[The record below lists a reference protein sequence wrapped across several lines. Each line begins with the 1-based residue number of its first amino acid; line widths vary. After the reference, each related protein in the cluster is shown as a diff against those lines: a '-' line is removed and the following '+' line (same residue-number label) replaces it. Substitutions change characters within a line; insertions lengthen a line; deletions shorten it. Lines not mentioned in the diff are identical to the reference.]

1 MLRRASRLILALAV
15 ASAAVT
21 ATACS
26 PKREQTE
33 RWATTENTNVKIDWD
48 KLNDAYKAADGPA
61 DLERR
66 VNELYEGDEVISVA
80 VHDVDDKTQV
90 VTGFFDKNVDGKVD
104 EPEKIFT
111 VTRTITGQG
120 QGQYQTAG
128 YGHYGGYTSPMFSI
142 MSGMLMGSMMASMMM
157 PSYVPMYSQPYTTT
171 AARHGEIN
179 RQRSSYRAANPERF
193 AKASKTGRS
202 YGGSSGT
209 KQSAPRSRGG
219 SRFGGAAPRDAVR
232 VYLAA

>member
-1 MLRRASRLILALAV
+1 MLSRASRLVLALAV

-21 ATACS
+21 TVACS

-66 VNELYEGDEVISVA
+66 VNELYEGSEVISVA

-111 VTRTITGQG
+111 VTRTITGEG

-128 YGHYGGYTSPMFSI
+128 YGHYAGYSSPMFSI

-157 PSYVPMYSQPYTTT
+157 PSYVPMYTQPYTTT
-171 AARHGEIN
+171 SARHGEIN
-179 RQRSSYRAANPERF
+179 RQRSSYRAQHPERF

-209 KQSAPRSRGG
+209 KKSAPRSRGG
-219 SRFGGAAPRDAVR
+219 SRFGGVRSAAATR